1 MTAEALSGGLIQAG
15 VLAFLRYDVE
25 LFQRIEHL
33 IGKKLP
39 AFPMQEEEVMM
50 LTERVA
56 EAQRFAR
63 MVGAGFLSPY
73 SLLQSEFPHL
83 PELRV
88 NLLIALQELREQG
101 EKKRSRNDDDDTE
114 EAIGVRNKVAG
125 GKKKKRKAF

>member
-1 MTAEALSGGLIQAG
+1 MRAEALSAGLIQAG
-15 VLAFLRYDVE
+15 ALSSLRYDVE

-63 MVGAGFLSPY
+63 MVGAGCLTLSP
-73 SLLQSEFPHL
+73 LLYSEFL
-83 PELRV
+83 QTKLWV
-88 NLLIALQELREQG
+88 NLSIALQELREQG

>member
-1 MTAEALSGGLIQAG
+1 MTAESLSGGLIQAG
-15 VLAFLRYDVE
+15 VSSFLRYDVE

-63 MVGAGFLSPY
+63 MVGAGFLTLS
-73 SLLQSEFPHL
+73 SLLLSEFL
-83 PELRV
+83 QVPELWV